1 VWAGYWQP
9 VYCNDVLVDYLSGT
23 INQHIVF
30 FYKDGIL
37 IKAYEHAFGEVQ
49 SNKPPYEVFKVSE
62 NGKDDVNAET
72 STWHFNLIGDY
83 GTHYIGAMTWN
94 WITNETTVDRFVC
107 LGCED

>member
-1 VWAGYWQP
+1 
-9 VYCNDVLVDYLSGT
+9 
-23 INQHIVF
+23 VF